1 MEKLQREL
9 EELGAGDMEKL
20 AEADGAMKRAEES
33 LQEGDLDEATQS
45 QAQAL
50 EQMRQ
55 TAEKM
60 AQQMAENAQKR
71 GGKNQDKRR
80 DPLDRPQRSEG
91 PDLGSS
97 VKVPDAIDAQRARE
111 ILEELRKRSGQAL
124 RPPIELD
131 YIDRLLRR
139 F

>member
-1 MEKLQREL
+1 MLKKSL
-9 EELGAGDMEKL
+9 EQGN
-20 AEADGAMKRAEES
+20 
-33 LQEGDLDEATQS
+33 LDDAAQS
-45 QAQAL
+45 QGDAL

-55 TAEKM
+55 TAQQM

-97 VKVPDAIDAQRARE
+97 VKVPNAIDAQRARE
-111 ILEELRKRSGQAL
+111 ILEELRKRSGEAL

-131 YIDRLLRR
+131 YIERLLRR